1 MLLAPSLLRIG
12 RVDARPYMNGLVCRR
27 CTVLASGAGVGI
39 SGLGLG
45 VGRERSKRTRAHA
58 SEVFQGFRECALARS
73 LVLTPSSIQDI

>member
-27 CTVLASGAGVGI
+27 CMVLASGAGVGI

-45 VGRERSKRTRAHA
+45 VGLERSK
-58 SEVFQGFRECALARS
+58 
-73 LVLTPSSIQDI
+73 